1 MWMQK
6 SSFPIGMNE
15 ISKFAL
21 TACFSMI
28 HCSICTIGDHKMHT
42 LCKAKIVM
50 TFQIAK
56 LPLAFCI
63 KCLKRCFCYIS
74 CQKYFRNV
82 VLLNC
87 NIGLIVC

>member
-63 KCLKRCFCYIS
+63 KCLKKMFLLHFLS
-74 CQKYFRNV
+74 K
-82 VLLNC
+82 VL
-87 NIGLIVC
+87 

>member
-28 HCSICTIGDHKMHT
+28 HCSICTIGDHEMRT
-42 LCKAKIVM
+42 LYSKDSGDA
-50 TFQIAK
+50 FQVAK

-63 KCLKRCFCYIS
+63 KCLK
-74 CQKYFRNV
+74 KMLLLYFLTKV
-82 VLLNC
+82 F
-87 NIGLIVC
+87 